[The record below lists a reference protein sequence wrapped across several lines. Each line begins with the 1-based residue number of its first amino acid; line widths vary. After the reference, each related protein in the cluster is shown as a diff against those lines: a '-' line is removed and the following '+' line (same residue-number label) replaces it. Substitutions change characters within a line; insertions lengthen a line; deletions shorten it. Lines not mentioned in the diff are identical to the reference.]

1 MSNLDYITKEGMDK
15 LQKRIRQLSE
25 VERPE
30 IIKRVA
36 IARAQGDLSEN
47 AEYKAA
53 KEMQRHLDKELD
65 HLKTRSTKL
74 KVIDP
79 SSIPKDCVRFGAY
92 ITVNEM
98 DTNLVVVYH
107 LVGIDEVNFPDENA
121 EQVSIASP
129 IGSSMIG
136 KKPGDKVI
144 VKAPMGERVFEILE
158 LK

>member
-1 MSNLDYITKEGMDK
+1 MGNLDYITKAGMDK
-15 LQKRIRQLSE
+15 LQQRIRHLAE
-25 VERPE
+25 VERPQ

-47 AEYKAA
+47 AEYKSA

-79 SSIPKDCVRFGAY
+79 ASIPKDCVRFGAY
-92 ITVNEM
+92 ITVKELDSNQ
-98 DTNLVVVYH
+98 TVVYH
-107 LVGIDEVNFPDENA
+107 LVGIDEVNFPEENA

-136 KKPGDKVI
+136 KKPNDKVL
-144 VKAPMGERVFEILE
+144 VKAPMGERVFVIIDI
-158 LK
+158 K

>member
-1 MSNLDYITKEGMDK
+1 MGNLDYITKVGMDK
-15 LQKRIRQLSE
+15 LQKRIRYLAE
-25 VERPE
+25 VERPQ

-36 IARAQGDLSEN
+36 TARAQGDLSEN

-79 SSIPKDCVRFGAY
+79 VSIPKDCVRFGAY
-92 ITVNEM
+92 IVVKELDLSRT
-98 DTNLVVVYH
+98 VVYH

-129 IGSSMIG
+129 IGSAMIG
-136 KKPGDKVI
+136 KKSGDKVI
-144 VKAPMGERVFEILE
+144 VNAPMGERIFEILDI
-158 LK
+158 K

>member
-1 MSNLDYITKEGMDK
+1 MGNLDYITRDGMDK
-15 LQKRIRQLSE
+15 LQNRIRYLFE

-53 KEMQRHLDKELD
+53 KEMQRYIDKELD

-74 KVIDP
+74 KVLDP
-79 SSIPKDCVRFGAY
+79 ASIPKDCARFGAY
-92 ITVNEM
+92 VTVKELDANR
-98 DTNLVVVYH
+98 VVVYH

-136 KKPGDKVI
+136 KKIGDRVVI
-144 VKAPMGERVFEILE
+144 QAPMGERIFEVLE
-158 LK
+158 IK

>member
-1 MSNLDYITKEGMDK
+1 MGNLDYITKAGMNK
-15 LQKRIRQLSE
+15 LQQRIRHLAE
-25 VERPE
+25 VERPQ

-47 AEYKAA
+47 AEYKSA

-79 SSIPKDCVRFGAY
+79 ASIPKDCVRFGAY
-92 ITVNEM
+92 VTVKELDSNQ
-98 DTNLVVVYH
+98 TVVYH
-107 LVGIDEVNFPDENA
+107 LVGIDEVNFPEENA

-136 KKPGDKVI
+136 KKPNDKVL
-144 VKAPMGERVFEILE
+144 VKAPMGERVFVIIDI
-158 LK
+158 K

>member
-1 MSNLDYITKEGMDK
+1 MGNLDYITKLGMDK
-15 LQKRIRQLSE
+15 LQKRIRHLSE
-25 VERPE
+25 IERPE

-65 HLKTRSTKL
+65 HLKTRSTRL

-79 SSIPKDCVRFGAY
+79 TSLPKDCVRFGAY
-92 ITVNEM
+92 ITVKELDSNQI
-98 DTNLVVVYH
+98 VVYH
-107 LVGIDEVNFPDENA
+107 LVGIDEVNFPEENA

-136 KKPGDKVI
+136 KKPGDMVVI
-144 VKAPMGERVFEILE
+144 QAPMGERIFEILE
-158 LK
+158 IK